1 MGQWYN
7 YDLKSQKALITLME
21 RSKTPMLITA
31 GKILPLSLETFTMVI
46 IVERLSYSSF
56 YEKNISGIE
65 KNIFVSSSFEKLSVK
80 FDKYVVKYYYT
91 TTPDTKML

>member
-46 IVERLSYSSF
+46 TVERLSYSFF
-56 YEKNISGIE
+56 YEK
-65 KNIFVSSSFEKLSVK
+65 KNFQVLRRTYSLVAVLKN
-80 FDKYVVKYYYT
+80 YQ
-91 TTPDTKML
+91 

>member
-46 IVERLSYSSF
+46 TVERLSYSFF
-56 YEKNISGIE
+56 YEK
-65 KNIFVSSSFEKLSVK
+65 KKTFRF
-80 FDKYVVKYYYT
+80 
-91 TTPDTKML
+91 